1 MTLENK
7 LIEELVEEIK
17 NLKESIISFDE
28 QNEKLEKRIYW
39 LTIIAT
45 ILAAIQ
51 IIPIIRNLL

>member
-1 MTLENK
+1 MPLENK

-17 NLKESIISFDE
+17 SLKESIISFDE

-45 ILAAIQ
+45 ILATIQ